1 MRKSERSL
9 TDVSDK
15 VRKNILNFLYRIHKK
30 ARSRE
35 SARVSRSELKEGLK
49 ELGLKEHEI
58 ASNLDYLIQSG
69 WVRVEVE
76 ESEFKTPKGFIRK
89 QTKEFYKISDTG
101 INYFEGPSEFQRVEK
116 SVSGI
121 NITNIQGVTIV
132 GDQNVVVNTQ
142 YLDLYRSLSLLSE
155 VVRNS
160 TQLSD
165 EEKLNYAKDIDT
177 IKDQLSKPSPDKKII
192 KLAWEKL
199 KTLATVSGIISFF
212 KQVAELI
219 GSLIL

>member
-1 MRKSERSL
+1 MIVNKVLKSNDEIRK
-9 TDVSDK
+9 T
-15 VRKNILNFLYRIHKK
+15 ILEFHYRIHKK
-30 ARSRE
+30 ARGRE
-35 SARVSRSELKEGLK
+35 GARVTRSELKRELK
-49 ELGLKEHEI
+49 KLRFKENEI

-69 WVRVEVE
+69 WIRVEFE
-76 ESEFKTPKGFIRK
+76 ESDFKTPRGFIRK
-89 QTKEFYKISDTG
+89 QRKEFYKISDVG

-121 NITNIQGVTIV
+121 NITNIKGITVV

-142 YLDLYRSLSLLSE
+142 YLDLYRDLSSLSE
-155 VVRNS
+155 IVRSS

-165 EEKLNYAKDIDT
+165 EEKLNYTKDIDT
-177 IKDQLSKPSPDKKII
+177 IKDQLSKPSPDKTII

-199 KTLATVSGIISFF
+199 KPLATVAGIASFF
-212 KQVAELI
+212 ERVAKLI